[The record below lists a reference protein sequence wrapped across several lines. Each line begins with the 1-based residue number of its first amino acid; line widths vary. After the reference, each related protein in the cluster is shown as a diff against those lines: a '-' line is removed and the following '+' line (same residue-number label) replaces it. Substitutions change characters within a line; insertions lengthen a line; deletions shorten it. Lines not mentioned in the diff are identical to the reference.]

1 MILANSLHIIKTTEQ
16 ADDDTS
22 VVATNAEALIA
33 GSNGEHLYDY
43 FKITV

>member
-1 MILANSLHIIKTTEQ
+1 MIPVNSLHIIKTTEQ

-33 GSNGEHLYDY
+33 GSNGERLYDY
-43 FKITV
+43 FKIIV